1 MNSATRSAMS
11 AYSRAWW
18 NDEKRVLW
26 RLVALC
32 YRNNMPQPVKLSDAI
47 ILDARIAAESQQ
59 RSIAGQVEFWAS
71 LGKSIELLL
80 NGKQVQALRES
91 ETAKRLANAI
101 ATVETAAGRARVA
114 AVLANRPYP
123 HFKQVN
129 GRPELLIRIDEN
141 GTQTVGRFVNRAFV
155 AEKGLNKAKSSVAK
169 TAIGPSSG
177 AGRRKSATV
186 QPVGK
191 HARAKVL

>member
-1 MNSATRSAMS
+1 
-11 AYSRAWW
+11 
-18 NDEKRVLW
+18 
-26 RLVALC
+26 
-32 YRNNMPQPVKLSDAI
+32 MPQPVKLSDAI

-71 LGKSIELLL
+71 LGKSIEPLL

-91 ETAKRLANAI
+91 ETAKRLANTI

-123 HFKQVN
+123 HFKQVH
-129 GRPELLIRIDEN
+129 GRPELLIRIDED
-141 GTQTVGRFVNRAFV
+141 GTETVGRFVNRAFV
-155 AEKGLNKAKSSVAK
+155 AEKGLNKAKSSGAK

-177 AGRRKSATV
+177 VGRRRSTTV
-186 QPVGK
+186 RPVGK
-191 HARAKVL
+191 AARAKAI